1 MPTYSACGVTATLSL
16 ADLET
21 SVTKTVDT
29 RPGAL
34 NRDGKRI
41 EQVFAAGKPLLERPI
56 GSDGSETGVMQFIGE
71 DENLPCFVVEA
82 SEHSRPR
89 VTRDETRESSG
100 LPAFAPPNLRKEGS
114 SMNMTDSP
122 LTSLAAT
129 PSTEARSTM
138 LAPSRRG
145 TPSKVAPSLAAHGTG
160 RESSESFASNRIE
173 GLPLHQLSTP
183 QALVLEV
190 QTCRKSFPQKIN
202 RKRGDMRFPDMK
214 IELFLNG
221 QLADSHF
228 INYQRSGTDHKHKF
242 SGTRIHKQ
250 IAKPWIYQA
259 LGQGESSDLTAA
271 QRWAGISALLV
282 DHVKT
287 RGVDKRDQLSPIA
300 QYLSALSSLAL
311 PDRLKD
317 CANLGVLD
325 VIITTGKGSKQG
337 PIHGYLTSPRAMLS
351 TKYDAGT
358 PEDINELE
366 DDPFVD
372 TQLPDHS
379 TSATTVS
386 SSENMS
392 APVSF
397 NALPTASQVADTSEL
412 SSEHLAQI
420 PPSTSPAIPLA
431 RRTRSAAVE
440 DNTVPPV
447 QEPVDESL
455 QVADAQPKSKIQIF
469 ADKLGIP
476 PDKMSMARQWHS
488 KRGKPSMC
496 KTITERLNDIRK
508 MSVENQEVAIAEVLE
523 AISSSDASASPV
535 KAEPPRKRARKD
547 SRVHQDEHVSMQD
560 VEDDPIAM
568 EAQQRMHMLIDQGA
582 TPDGRLASRVSS
594 LSAHRQPTKKTALS
608 PPVMAPPPVL
618 GKLVPQD
625 SGPSLEKK
633 KPSDC
638 DTEALGRTPSILA
651 TPQKEEQSKRSEG
664 KPAQAEAT
672 MTPLEQESLLGETP
686 QPMSISPKKKSKA
699 RSRAASTPALKP
711 SPDES
716 TGEEALA
723 AFQPPELCRGSVLT
737 YAGPGMQRQTTKS
750 RPGIFDEDELVV
762 GMRFV
767 VV

>member
-21 SVTKTVDT
+21 SVTKTIDT

-41 EQVFAAGKPLLERPI
+41 EQVFAAGKPLRERPI

-82 SEHSRPR
+82 SERSRPR
-89 VTRDETRESSG
+89 VTREETRESSA
-100 LPAFAPPNLRKEGS
+100 LSAFVPPNLRKEGS
-114 SMNMTDSP
+114 SMNLTDSP

-129 PSTEARSTM
+129 PSTEARSIM
-138 LAPSRRG
+138 PAASRCG
-145 TPSKVAPSLAAHGTG
+145 TPSNSVPLLAAHDN
-160 RESSESFASNRIE
+160 RESSETFASNRIE
-173 GLPLHQLSTP
+173 GLPLHQLSAP

-190 QTCRKSFPQKIN
+190 QTCRKSFPQKMN

-214 IELFLNG
+214 IELFFNG

-250 IAKPWIYQA
+250 IAKPWIYKA
-259 LGQGESSDLTAA
+259 LEQRGSSELTAT
-271 QRWAGISALLV
+271 QRWSGISALLT

-287 RGVDKRDQLSPIA
+287 RGVDLSPTA

-311 PDRLKD
+311 PDRMKD

-337 PIHGYLTSPRAMLS
+337 PSHGYLTGPRAMLS
-351 TKYDAGT
+351 TKYGAGT
-358 PEDINELE
+358 PEDINEPE

-386 SSENMS
+386 SSEIMS

-412 SSEHLAQI
+412 SSDHLAQI
-420 PPSTSPAIPLA
+420 PPSTSPAMPLA
-431 RRTRSAAVE
+431 RRTRSAVVE
-440 DNTVPPV
+440 DNIVPPV
-447 QEPVDESL
+447 QEPVNESL
-455 QVADAQPKSKIQIF
+455 QVADAQPKSKIQLF

-496 KTITERLNDIRK
+496 KTITDRLNDIRK

-523 AISSSDASASPV
+523 AISSSDALASPV

-547 SRVHQDEHVSMQD
+547 SRVHQDEDISMHD

-568 EAQQRMHMLIDQGA
+568 EAKQRLDMLIDQGA
-582 TPDGRLASRVSS
+582 TPDGRLASCVSS

-633 KPSDC
+633 PGDC
-638 DTEALGRTPSILA
+638 DTEALRLIPSTLA
-651 TPQKEEQSKRSEG
+651 TPQKQEQSKLSKG
-664 KPAQAEAT
+664 SPAQDEAT
-672 MTPLEQESLLGETP
+672 MTTLEQESLLGETT
-686 QPMSISPKKKSKA
+686 QPMSISPRKKSKA
-699 RSRAASTPALKP
+699 RSRAASTPAPKP

-723 AFQPPELCRGSVLT
+723 AFQPPDLCRGSVLT